1 MVKNEKT
8 DGSPADPAFDFKSV
22 FSAKDYL
29 YFYENALKYEYTQQE
44 CTFLVRELA
53 LEKPMKILD
62 LACGHGRHANL
73 LGILGYSVTGIDDNP
88 AFLAIAQADAE
99 KRGLNVRYLCGDMR
113 SITYYGEFDRITLL
127 FSSFGYFTNE
137 ENEKVILNV
146 ADALTP
152 GGLFCFDI
160 LNRDVFLKD
169 LPRCAVRER
178 NSDLMIDRNR
188 FEPLSGRLYNARIVI
203 RDGKRND
210 LPFFLR
216 LYNPTEIIALLEKTG
231 LHVEKI
237 CGDWAGS
244 PFTGESKR
252 MIIIARKN

>member
-8 DGSPADPAFDFKSV
+8 NWTPADSAFDFNAV

-29 YFYENALKYEYTQQE
+29 YFYETALKEEYTQQE
-44 CTFLVRELA
+44 CTFLARELA

-73 LGILGYSVTGIDDNP
+73 IGNLGYSITGIDGNP
-88 AFLAIAQADAE
+88 DFLAIARKEAK
-99 KRGLNVRYLCGDMR
+99 KRGLDIRYMCGDIR
-113 SITYYGEFDRITLL
+113 SIAYHGEFDRVTLL
-127 FSSFGYFTNE
+127 FSSFGYFTDE
-137 ENEKVILNV
+137 ENEKVLRNV

-188 FEPLSGRLYNARIVI
+188 FDPITGRLYNARIII
-203 RDGKRND
+203 RDGIRKD

-252 MIIIARKN
+252 MIVIARKD